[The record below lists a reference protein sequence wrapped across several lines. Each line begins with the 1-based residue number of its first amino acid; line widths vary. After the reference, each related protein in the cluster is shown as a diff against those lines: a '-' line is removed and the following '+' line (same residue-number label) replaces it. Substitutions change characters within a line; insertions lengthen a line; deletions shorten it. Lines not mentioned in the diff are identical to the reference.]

1 MAKFTVISSEKT
13 ANGTSYKTAFGVLTD
28 NAPSFAVGVK
38 AWMLTNVQMELGS
51 THLVADRS
59 FVLESRT
66 NENGTF
72 QQIVLR

>member
-13 ANGTSYKTAFGVLTD
+13 EKGTSYKTAFGVLTD

-51 THLVADRS
+51 THVVADSS

-66 NENGTF
+66 NDKGKF

>member
-13 ANGTSYKTAFGVLTD
+13 SGESFKTAFGVLSD
-28 NAPSFAVGVK
+28 SAPSFAVGTK

-51 THLVADRS
+51 VHTVPES
-59 FVLESRT
+59 SYTLETRT
-66 NENGTF
+66 NDNGTF